1 MRKGKVI
8 GVGKNEAAQYILL
21 ICLERKRFHELK
33 IKKKKISTH
42 HNVVTLHLSLL
53 LGEFL

>member
-33 IKKKKISTH
+33 IKKKKKYRLTIT
-42 HNVVTLHLSLL
+42 
-53 LGEFL
+53 